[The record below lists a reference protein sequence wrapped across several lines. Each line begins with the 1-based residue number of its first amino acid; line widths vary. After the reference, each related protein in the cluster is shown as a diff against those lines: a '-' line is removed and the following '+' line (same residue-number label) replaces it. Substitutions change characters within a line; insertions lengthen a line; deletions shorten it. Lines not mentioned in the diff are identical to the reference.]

1 MGSAG
6 SKRAGTGGG
15 WWARRCGLF
24 VAGALLLGSSAPA
37 LSEDSFVVVINAS
50 VRGTSVRRSDLAAVF
65 LKKAVRWGGGLSAN
79 PVDQSGT
86 SSVRR
91 AFSDSVLQMPV
102 AAVVQYWGRQLLS
115 GEGSARPPAVKESD
129 TAVVAYVAKT
139 AGAVGYVAE
148 GTPLPD
154 GVKTVVIVD

>member
-6 SKRAGTGGG
+6 SGRAGTGGG

-24 VAGALLLGSSAPA
+24 LAGALLLGSSAPA
-37 LSEDSFVVVINAS
+37 LSDDSFVVIINAS
-50 VRGTSVRRSDLAAVF
+50 VRGTSIHRSDLAAVF
-65 LKKAVRWGGGLSAN
+65 LKKAARWGGGQSAN

-86 SSVRR
+86 SPVRR

-102 AAVVQYWGRQLLS
+102 AAVVQYWGQRLVS

-129 TAVVAYVAKT
+129 TAVAAYVAKT

-148 GTPLPD
+148 GTLLPD
-154 GVKTVVIVD
+154 GVKAVAIVD

>member
-1 MGSAG
+1 MRSGGSR
-6 SKRAGTGGG
+6 RAGTGRGRLAG
-15 WWARRCGLF
+15 RCGLL
-24 VAGALLLGSSAPA
+24 VAGALLLGSSASA
-37 LSEDSFVVVINAS
+37 LADNSFIVVINAS

-65 LKKAVRWGGGLSAN
+65 LKKAARWGGGLSAN

-129 TAVVAYVAKT
+129 SAVVAYVAKT
-139 AGAVGYVAE
+139 AGAVGYVAD
-148 GTPLPD
+148 GTALPE
-154 GVKTVVIVD
+154 GVKTVAIVD